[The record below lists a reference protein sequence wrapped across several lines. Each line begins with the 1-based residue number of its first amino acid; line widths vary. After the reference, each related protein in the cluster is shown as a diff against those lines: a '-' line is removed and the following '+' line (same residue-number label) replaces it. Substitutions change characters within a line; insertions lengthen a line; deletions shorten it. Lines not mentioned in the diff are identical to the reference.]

1 MVFCL
6 KCVGRIVDKVTG
18 FKLRP
23 TAKQDLA
30 HIWRGTVET
39 WSIGQAD
46 RYVRELN
53 DAFGLLVE
61 QPKMARERPELSPPL
76 RVLRSGSHMI
86 LYQIVGDHI
95 DIVRIRHVRED
106 WLSDPLGEEKG

>member
-1 MVFCL
+1 M
-6 KCVGRIVDKVTG
+6 DKVTG

-23 TAKQDLA
+23 AAKQDLA
-30 HIWRGTVET
+30 NIWRSTLET
-39 WSIGQAD
+39 WTIDQAD

-61 QPKMARERPELSPPL
+61 QPKIARERLELSPPL

-86 LYQIVGDHI
+86 LYQIAGDHI
-95 DIVRIRHVRED
+95 DIIRIRHVRED
-106 WLSDPLGEEKG
+106 WLSDPLGEERD

>member
-1 MVFCL
+1 M
-6 KCVGRIVDKVTG
+6 DKVTG

-23 TAKQDLA
+23 AAKQDLVY
-30 HIWRGTVET
+30 IWRSTVET
-39 WSIGQAD
+39 WSTDQAD

-53 DAFGLLVE
+53 DAFKLLVE
-61 QPKMARERPELSPPL
+61 QPNIARERSELSPPL

-86 LYQIVGDHI
+86 LYQIAGDHI

-106 WLSDPLGEEKG
+106 WLSDPLGEERD